1 MVWLLGTLGAMGK
14 GAVNATVKSVEFATD
29 IATSVVSEDEYDG
42 VWGTIW
48 GSWEDNVLGAQ
59 DGDGVVQHLFGEEGV
74 GGRFFGAI
82 PEAVRSP
89 ATSVINPVFDA
100 MDIAYKYGIDR
111 NIGTLIQIG
120 QEFVHDS
127 FDVLTGDADLG
138 EIFNVFD
145 PSEWHEAYKITKS
158 RSAGQSLAIAL
169 KGIDLDDA
177 AAVEKFKGSALYN
190 VISGTADAF
199 GNIMLDPSNFVFGA
213 GLVGKSK
220 NVQKIRSLPKKAL
233 GLTYKTTEEA
243 LERSKG
249 FQRFESAIEKLRFA
263 DDLEWSDSYKRG
275 QAFTNDDIKNIDIL
289 TARIMKEAQKGNLGV
304 NQKSFTVDQARA
316 MASLPNK
323 AARDAY
329 FKLAVT
335 GGGPEIME
343 EMIDAARKNSL
354 EFQDGGLQHELAE
367 VKRKLEEAGSNPDF
381 IDADARKFL
390 LSEQKRIEQ
399 KLMNDNPELPFGA
412 ALSMVEERLRAI
424 AMSADIDRGAV
435 TAEKLNARYDA
446 LNEHA
451 HLVDAATDSVL
462 LQNHIDTM
470 TKIPEMGYFNEFGV
484 GVKTFIEQAPIL
496 GGIVSHRAV
505 RAIVEKVPQNMMI
518 WDDVDQSFTQYQRM
532 LRDAARIGMDGI
544 DEAFV
549 EKRLGQ
555 WTSTGDQNLLRDLF
569 NDSVDQINNSLV
581 NHFAKR
587 MEGVDVADLKNILQK
602 QYRAGD
608 EALKGKAK
616 TARVYGNKQLRITD
630 AVEGGETTAR
640 FLPITVGQLEK
651 ASLVPRYDLYRKAFT
666 DKSMFAQTADNVLS
680 ATSGALS
687 AFTSV
692 WKKSVLLRPAWP
704 MRVLMDEYARTA
716 AHLGTVDTLKSM
728 MGNMNDLR
736 ASWFRKEGIDLG
748 PLIQQKMVDDL
759 APVGIVPGAVIPD
772 KNYYDIVE
780 EYVAKNGAEAA
791 GDLVKK
797 VLYDE
802 YGKKKIRTRTFGAT
816 LAAGL
821 VAGPVGLAV
830 GALYGLTARNSLQR
844 LAKIEAANAIGMQ
857 LRSVARTQLRDKIS
871 EIQKSV
877 ENVTDPV
884 LLKQADQDI
893 KDLRVATNLVEAQA
907 KNLTDTQ
914 LIAKEKLERD
924 NAELYANFDK
934 AGFLLKKAGVANPH
948 IGGIGYSNHFGNS
961 PQEIAIYRA
970 AISADSS
977 NRTLWDS
984 SSMARRKKEAVYK
997 VEQYD
1002 YTEANFAEAW
1012 TDTVNRQWVPG
1023 ENADVNN
1030 GYQALT
1036 RMVWEG
1042 KTDAEIVAFLNT
1054 KQGSVLLDAMPEP
1067 YFKRLKYDP
1076 KAEEISP
1083 GKFIGGIRPD
1093 PNYSQIDEI
1102 AQMRAEFNS
1111 LIPDL
1116 PEFASVRKQAAL
1128 GREVN
1133 WNRDIQPIINKSF
1146 DGDINVARRVARNAD
1161 FGKVIGAS
1169 TIRDMSEASG
1179 LLARVQKQLD
1189 RTFNNIGTMP
1199 TDILTRSLVFK
1210 TAYTREMSQRLAR
1223 YEDKSTFTLK
1233 ESEIRAMEQRARR
1246 TALAETKNLLYDLAE
1261 RSKFEELVSNL
1272 MPFYGAWQEVITRWV
1287 GLAHKNPA
1295 FVATGSRNFRKGMET
1310 FDGEDKDGNPLFMI
1324 RLHEGVMNYK
1334 IPVLGVQAFG
1344 KLSALG
1350 DNAVKLNFGSAS
1362 MLSAGMPGFGPLVA
1376 IPASET
1382 VLKTP
1387 ELADAFSFLLPFG
1400 PTEGSSFAAR
1410 LFDQTV
1416 PTWVKTAAST
1426 QFNTPQKQ
1434 KIKARIAQDLMV
1446 VYYNNGEVIES
1457 EADFLAFEEEVDRRA
1472 SDILT
1477 VRMLGNLAIP
1487 LQVMVQSPHYKIITE
1502 YTSYVKNL
1510 GLEAAD
1516 DWLIDT
1522 HPEMYAV
1529 TGRQTK
1535 VQSVASATLEGEKL
1549 YQETKEFT
1557 DDHEAIAMHIVG
1569 QIGALDSGFVYN
1581 AAVQTKELNE
1591 GRRVRLTPS
1600 EIYTRAG
1607 DAKGWHLFRDAMVP
1621 VNDEL
1626 ARRGANGLS
1635 INLNANTNSD
1645 LQKVKRGIIEKI
1657 SAQVPSWA
1665 DAYNKPSNDFEKAE
1679 LIQDWRD
1686 YLESP
1691 LFIDRVER
1699 PLVKKYIETR
1709 DMISVELE
1717 RRSESDPKLAQLSN
1731 DKNSDLKAL
1740 WFQTRLSLARENDF
1754 STMFHY
1760 YFENDDSIS
1769 RTSWPKTK
1777 VTFL

>member
-14 GAVNATVKSVEFATD
+14 GAINATVKSAEFAVD
-29 IATSVVSEDEYDG
+29 IAQGVVTEDEYDG

-48 GSWEDNVLGAQ
+48 GSWEDNVLGAK

-82 PEAVRSP
+82 PEAIRDPVN
-89 ATSVINPVFDA
+89 SVITPTFEA
-100 MDIAYKYGIDR
+100 MDIAYKYGIDK
-111 NIGTLIQIG
+111 NLGTLIQIG

-145 PSEWHEAYKITKS
+145 PSEWQQAYKITET
-158 RSAGQSLAIAL
+158 RSAGQSLIIAAR
-169 KGIDLDDA
+169 GIDLDNA
-177 AAVEKFKGSALYN
+177 AEVERFKGTGMYKMA
-190 VISGTADAF
+190 SGIFDAF
-199 GNIMLDPSNFVFGA
+199 GNIILDPSNFVFGA

-220 NVQKIRSLPKKAL
+220 NVQRVRNLPKKAL

-243 LERSKG
+243 LQRSKG
-249 FQRFESAIEKLRFA
+249 YQRFESAIEKLRFA

-275 QAFTNDDIKNIDIL
+275 QAFTNDDIKNIDLL

-304 NQKSFTVDQARA
+304 NQKAFTVDQARA

-335 GGGPEIME
+335 GGGPEIID
-343 EMIDAARKNSL
+343 EMVEAARKNSL
-354 EFQDGGLQHELAE
+354 EFQKGGLQHELAE
-367 VKRKLEEAGSNPDF
+367 VKRKLEDAGTNPEW
-381 IDADARKFL
+381 IDADARRFL

-424 AMSADIDRGAV
+424 AMSADLDRGAV

-496 GGIVSHRAV
+496 GGIVSHRSV

-518 WDDVDQSFTQYQRM
+518 WDDVDQSFTQFQRM
-532 LRDAARIGMDGI
+532 LRDAARIGMDGV

-555 WTSTGDQNLLRDLF
+555 WTSTSDQNILRDLF
-569 NDSVDQINNSLV
+569 NNSVDEINNSLV

-666 DKSMFAQTADNVLS
+666 DKSMFAQTADNVMS
-680 ATSGALS
+680 VTSGALN

-704 MRVLMDEYARTA
+704 MRVLIDEYARSA
-716 AHLGTVDTLKSM
+716 AHIGTVDTLKSM
-728 MGNMNDLR
+728 MGGMNDLR
-736 ASWFRKEGIDLG
+736 ASWFRKEGIDIG

-759 APVGIVPGAVIPD
+759 AGNLKPVDGVIPD

-780 EYVAKNGAEAA
+780 QYVAKNGADSA
-791 GDLVKK
+791 GKLVKK

-802 YGKKKIRTRTFGAT
+802 YGKKRIRNRSFGVA
-816 LAAGL
+816 LGAGII
-821 VAGPVGLAV
+821 AGPVGLAV
-830 GALYGLTARNSLQR
+830 GGLYALNARASLQR
-844 LAKIEAANAIGMQ
+844 LAKLEAANAIGMQ
-857 LRSVARTQLRDKIS
+857 LRSVARTQLRDKLS
-871 EIQKSV
+871 EVRKSV

-893 KDLRVATNLVEAQA
+893 KDLQVATNLVESQA
-907 KNLTDTQ
+907 KNLTDSQ
-914 LIAKEKLERD
+914 IGSIEKLKQD

-934 AGFLLKKAGVANPH
+934 AGFMLKEAGVGNPH

-961 PQEIAIYRA
+961 PQEIAIHRA

-984 SSMARRKKEAVYK
+984 SSMARRKKEQVYK
-997 VEQYD
+997 VEQFD
-1002 YTEANFAEAW
+1002 YTEANFSEAW
-1012 TDTVNRQWVPG
+1012 TDTVNRQWIPS
-1023 ENADVNN
+1023 ENASVNN

-1042 KTDAEIVAFLNT
+1042 KTDSEIIAFLNT

-1067 YFKRLKYDP
+1067 YFKRMKYDP
-1076 KAEEISP
+1076 KAVEISP
-1083 GKFIGGIRPD
+1083 GKFEGGVRPD
-1093 PNYSQIDEI
+1093 PSYSQNAEI
-1102 AQMRAEFNS
+1102 AQMRAEFDS
-1111 LIPDL
+1111 LIPDI
-1116 PEFASVRKQAAL
+1116 PEFASIRKQAAL

-1133 WNRDIQPIINKSF
+1133 WNRDMQPIINKF
-1146 DGDINVARRVARNAD
+1146 FEGDINVARQTIRNSD

-1179 LLARVQKQLD
+1179 LLSRIQKQLD
-1189 RTFNNIGTMP
+1189 TTFNNIGTMP
-1199 TDILTRSLVFK
+1199 TDILNRSVVFK
-1210 TAYTREMSQRLAR
+1210 AAYTREMAQRVAR
-1223 YEDKSTFTLK
+1223 YEDKGTFVLK
-1233 ESEIRAMEQRARR
+1233 EADIKAMEVRARK
-1246 TALAETKNLLYDLAE
+1246 TALAETKSLLYDLAE
-1261 RSKFEELVSNL
+1261 RSKFEEVVSNL

-1310 FDGEDKDGNPLFMI
+1310 FDGEDEDGNPLFML
-1324 RLHEGVMNYK
+1324 RLPEQVMKYK
-1334 IPVLGVQAFG
+1334 IPLLGDAFG
-1344 KLSALG
+1344 KLSSLG
-1350 DNAVKLNFGSAS
+1350 DNAVKFNFGSAS
-1362 MLSAGMPGFGPLVA
+1362 MLSAGIPGFGPLVA

-1382 VLKTP
+1382 VLQTP

-1400 PTEGSSFAAR
+1400 PTEGNSFAAR
-1410 LFDQTV
+1410 LFEQTV

-1426 QFNTPQKQ
+1426 QFDTPQKQ
-1434 KIKARIAQDLMV
+1434 RIKARVAQDLMV
-1446 VYYNNGEVIES
+1446 VYYNNGEIVES
-1457 EADFLAFEEEVDRRA
+1457 EADFIAFENEVDRRA

-1487 LQVMVQSPHYKIITE
+1487 LQVMYQSPHYKIITE
-1502 YTSYVKNL
+1502 YSKHSKEL

-1516 DWLIDT
+1516 DWLIET

-1535 VQSVASATLEGEKL
+1535 VKSVASATLEGEKL

-1557 DDHEAIAMHIVG
+1557 DEHEEIAMHIIG
-1569 QIGALDSGFVYN
+1569 KIGALDSGFVYN

-1607 DAKGWHLFRDAMVP
+1607 DAKGWHLFRDAMTP

-1635 INLNANTNSD
+1635 INLNANTNAD

-1657 SAQVPSWA
+1657 SATVPSWA

-1686 YLESP
+1686 YLDSP
-1691 LFIDRVER
+1691 LFMDRVER
-1699 PLVKKYIETR
+1699 PHIEKYIETR

-1717 RRSESDPKLAQLSN
+1717 RRSGSDPKLALLSN
-1731 DKNSDLKAL
+1731 DKNSDLKSL
-1740 WFQTRLSLARENDF
+1740 WEHTRLTMARENDF
-1754 STMFHY
+1754 ATMFHY
-1760 YFENDDSIS
+1760 YFKNDDSIS
-1769 RTSWPKTK
+1769 RTSWPKESNN
-1777 VTFL
+1777 L